1 MAKNL
6 VVDGDYRIK
15 TGDAGTIFLDTGNQI
30 GQVYLTGNL
39 VVKGTT
45 TQVDATD
52 LNLKDNIIQV
62 NSGEQGAGVTLGTAG
77 IQVDRGS
84 LVDTQ
89 IVFDESVTWNDPVTQ
104 TVKTGGFKLRDTNG
118 SNIGLEVRSISTGGG
133 DLYLINT
140 GTGVISVSGTNSYEN
155 QVTDDDDIPN
165 KKYVDVQ
172 IAAQVAA
179 ADFQKIRDGS
189 SSFTQVVVA
198 DFESTSQP
206 SVAAIT
212 VDGNNHVNFF
222 DNRTELHDLRIR
234 DSRIETTVSS
244 ADLVLSAPGTGSVVI
259 DDQLQ
264 ILTTP
269 SPDDGSVD
277 PAQPTDGLKV
287 YAKTQGVGKTGLY
300 YVNSNNVRDE
310 LISKNRSI
318 ESVHHSM
325 NLRQRRINKVIR
337 SSSLNRQI
345 FHAPPIVSIFRDT
358 FLKRIGGL
366 RQLDNLKWLYG
377 YKV

>member
-1 MAKNL
+1 M
-6 VVDGDYRIK
+6 
-15 TGDAGTIFLDTGNQI
+15 
-30 GQVYLTGNL
+30 TGNL

-89 IVFDESVTWNDPVTQ
+89 FVFDESVTWNDPVTQ

-140 GTGVISVSGTNSYEN
+140 GTGVISVSGTNQYEN
-155 QVTDDDDIPN
+155 QITDDDDIPN

-198 DFESTSQP
+198 DFETTGQT
-206 SVAAIT
+206 SVASIT
-212 VDGNNHVNFF
+212 VDGVNNVNFY
-222 DNRTELHDLRIR
+222 DNRSELHDLRV
-234 DSRIETTVSS
+234 DGSRISTTVSNS
-244 ADLVLSAPGTGSVVI
+244 DLTLSAPGTGSVVI

-269 SPDDGSVD
+269 SPDDSAVD
-277 PAQPTDGLKV
+277 PAQPTDGLKI
-287 YAKTQGVGKTGLY
+287 YAKSQGVGKTGLY

-310 LISKNRSI
+310 IISKNRSLLL
-318 ESVHHSM
+318 SM
-325 NLRQRRINKVIR
+325 
-337 SSSLNRQI
+337 I
-345 FHAPPIVSIFRDT
+345 F
-358 FLKRIGGL
+358 
-366 RQLDNLKWLYG
+366 
-377 YKV
+377 

>member
-1 MAKNL
+1 MTKY
-6 VVDGDYRIK
+6 VVTSGDYHIK
-15 TGDAGTIFLDTGNQI
+15 TNDAGSIFLDTGNQI
-30 GQVYLTGNL
+30 GQVYMTGNL

-45 TQVDATD
+45 TQVDATNLD
-52 LNLKDNIIQV
+52 LKDNIIV
-62 NSGEQGAGVTLGTAG
+62 LNSGEQGAGVSLSTAG
-77 IQVDRGS
+77 IEIDRGS
-84 LVDTQ
+84 KPNTQ
-89 IVFDESVTWNDPVTQ
+89 FVFDETVSWNDPVTQ
-104 TVKTGGFKLRDTNG
+104 TIKQGGFKTRDING
-118 SNIGLEVRSISTGGG
+118 GNIGLEVRSISTGGG
-133 DLYLINT
+133 DLYLINA
-140 GTGVISVSGTNSYEN
+140 GTGVISVSGTNAYEN

-310 LISKNRSI
+310 LISKNRSLLL
-318 ESVHHSM
+318 SM
-325 NLRQRRINKVIR
+325 
-337 SSSLNRQI
+337 I
-345 FHAPPIVSIFRDT
+345 F
-358 FLKRIGGL
+358 
-366 RQLDNLKWLYG
+366 
-377 YKV
+377 

>member
-1 MAKNL
+1 MAKN
-6 VVDGDYRIK
+6 VVTDGDYRIK
-15 TGDAGTIFLDTGNQI
+15 TADSGTIYLDTGNQI
-30 GQVYLTGNL
+30 GQVYMTGNL

-89 IVFDESVTWNDPVTQ
+89 FVFDESVSWNDPVTQ
-104 TVKTGGFKLRDTNG
+104 TIKTGGFKLRDTNG
-118 SNIGLEVRSISTGGG
+118 GNIGLEVRSIATGGG
-133 DLYLINT
+133 DLYLINA
-140 GTGVISVSGTNSYEN
+140 GTGVISVSGTNQYEN
-155 QVTDDDDIPN
+155 QITDDDDIPN
-165 KKYVDVQ
+165 KKYVDVA

-179 ADFQKIRDGS
+179 ADFQKIREGTV
-189 SSFTQVVVA
+189 SFTQVVVA

-310 LISKNRSI
+310 LISKNRSLLL
-318 ESVHHSM
+318 SM
-325 NLRQRRINKVIR
+325 
-337 SSSLNRQI
+337 I
-345 FHAPPIVSIFRDT
+345 F
-358 FLKRIGGL
+358 
-366 RQLDNLKWLYG
+366 
-377 YKV
+377 

>member
-1 MAKNL
+1 MAKN
-6 VVDGDYRIK
+6 VVTDGDYRIK
-15 TGDAGTIFLDTGNQI
+15 TADSGTIYLDTGNQI
-30 GQVYLTGNL
+30 GQVYMTGNL
-39 VVKGTT
+39 VVKGNT

-89 IVFDESVTWNDPVTQ
+89 FVFDESVSWNDPVTQ
-104 TVKTGGFKLRDTNG
+104 TIKTGGFKLRDTNG
-118 SNIGLEVRSISTGGG
+118 GNIGLEVRSIATGGG
-133 DLYLINT
+133 DLYLINA

-222 DNRTELHDLRIR
+222 DNRKELHDLRIR

-310 LISKNRSI
+310 LISKNRSLLL
-318 ESVHHSM
+318 SM
-325 NLRQRRINKVIR
+325 
-337 SSSLNRQI
+337 I
-345 FHAPPIVSIFRDT
+345 F
-358 FLKRIGGL
+358 
-366 RQLDNLKWLYG
+366 
-377 YKV
+377 

>member
-1 MAKNL
+1 MAKN
-6 VVDGDYRIK
+6 VVTDGDYRIK
-15 TGDAGTIFLDTGNQI
+15 TADSGTIYLDTGNQI

-52 LNLKDNIIQV
+52 LALKDNIIEV

-89 IVFDESVTWNDPVTQ
+89 IVFDESVTWNDPVTN

-118 SNIGLEVRSISTGGG
+118 SNIGLEVRSIATGGG
-133 DLYLINT
+133 DLFLINT
-140 GTGVISVSGTNSYEN
+140 GTGVISVSGTNQYEN
-155 QVTDDDDIPN
+155 QITDDDDIPN

-198 DFESTSQP
+198 DFETTSNP

-212 VDGNNHVNFF
+212 VDGNNHVNFY
-222 DNRTELHDLRIR
+222 DNRSELHDLRITG
-234 DSRIETTVSS
+234 SKIETTVSS

-269 SPDDGSVD
+269 SPDDAGVD
-277 PAQPTDGLKV
+277 PAQPTDGLKI
-287 YAKTQGVGKTGLY
+287 YAKSQGVGKTGLY
-300 YVNSNNVRDE
+300 YVNSSNVRDE
-310 LISKNRSI
+310 LISKNRSLLL
-318 ESVHHSM
+318 SM
-325 NLRQRRINKVIR
+325 
-337 SSSLNRQI
+337 I
-345 FHAPPIVSIFRDT
+345 F
-358 FLKRIGGL
+358 
-366 RQLDNLKWLYG
+366 
-377 YKV
+377 

>member
-1 MAKNL
+1 MAKN
-6 VVDGDYRIK
+6 VVTDGDYRIK
-15 TGDAGTIFLDTGNQI
+15 TADSGTIYLDTGNQI
-30 GQVYLTGNL
+30 GQVYMTGNL

-89 IVFDESVTWNDPVTQ
+89 FVFDESVSWNDPVTQ
-104 TVKTGGFKLRDTNG
+104 TIKTGGFKLRDTNG
-118 SNIGLEVRSISTGGG
+118 GNIGLEVRSIATGGG
-133 DLYLINT
+133 DLYLINA

-287 YAKTQGVGKTGLY
+287 
-300 YVNSNNVRDE
+300 
-310 LISKNRSI
+310 
-318 ESVHHSM
+318 
-325 NLRQRRINKVIR
+325 
-337 SSSLNRQI
+337 
-345 FHAPPIVSIFRDT
+345 
-358 FLKRIGGL
+358 
-366 RQLDNLKWLYG
+366 
-377 YKV
+377 